1 MAALSPDQTRAG
13 AAGVAIS
20 TPEAQAIPRPGRY
33 EIDISGLGSGP
44 EPSHELKKSARTGA
58 SAPGFTSCV

>member
-20 TPEAQAIPRPGRY
+20 TPAAQAIPRPGRY
-33 EIDISGLGSGP
+33 EIDIAALGAGKWTMRIQIGSP
-44 EPSHELKKSARTGA
+44 ADTA
-58 SAPGFTSCV
+58 DYAFTVSP